1 MTILLTAI
9 AILLLAISVW
19 QISKIFE
26 VSNLGVKRDESQIA
40 SDKDNDMQGKLM
52 FLFLAFIYVV
62 TIYSF
67 ASLQKFYFLN
77 LLLNMDTHMIHYCGY
92 HLL

>member
-40 SDKDNDMQGKLM
+40 NEKDNDMQGKTHVFVSCIYLCSYY
-52 FLFLAFIYVV
+52 LFFCELHK
-62 TIYSF
+62 SF
-67 ASLQKFYFLN
+67 TS
-77 LLLNMDTHMIHYCGY
+77 
-92 HLL
+92 

>member
-67 ASLQKFYFLN
+67 ASYTKVLTVSY
-77 LLLNMDTHMIHYCGY
+77 TH
-92 HLL
+92 LTLPTKA